1 MVTRRLAVF
10 SIALVLLIAILACG
24 QSAAPTAEPTA
35 GVVTDTAS
43 PPEPTNTPLPTD
55 TPLPTSTPR
64 PTNTPVPTAT
74 HTPIPEPISVSG
86 SGDDVVD
93 IEKWDGPAIARI
105 SYSGGSNFV
114 VWNYDADGD
123 KIDLLVNT
131 VGNYEGTRPLDFLDT
146 EHTARFQVESSGEWE
161 ITILPLAEIRTE
173 AVPGNFAGNGDE
185 VIYLDGTPD
194 LLKIDAS
201 TATSNFVIWAY
212 GNRRDLLVNDIAP
225 YDGVVIAGSDTA
237 VLVIEAEGDWSIEVT
252 SK

>member
-1 MVTRRLAVF
+1 MVTRRQAVF
-10 SIALVLLIAILACG
+10 SIPLLLAITTLACG
-24 QSAAPTAEPTA
+24 QSTAPPPEPPA
-35 GVVTDTAS
+35 QLVTDTAS

-55 TPLPTSTPR
+55 TPLPTKTPR
-64 PTNTPVPTAT
+64 PTNTPIPTAT
-74 HTPIPEPISVSG
+74 PTPVPEPISVSG

-105 SYSGGSNFV
+105 SYRGGSNFV
-114 VWNYDADGD
+114 VWNYGTDGD

-131 VGNYEGTRPLDFLDT
+131 IGQYDGTRPLDFLDT

-161 ITILPLAEIRTE
+161 IAILPLTEIRIE
-173 AVPGNFAGNGDE
+173 SVPGTFTGNGDE
-185 VIYLDGTPD
+185 VVYLDGTPD
-194 LLKIDAS
+194 LLKVNAS
-201 TATSNFVIWAY
+201 SAASNFVIWAY